1 MLARDI
7 RDHGCQCG
15 KQGVSRAL
23 CRRRRTVA
31 FPCEC
36 AAVQIDKCAFN
47 GRAADIHAD
56 RQGRSF
62 QTDCR
67 IVMFAPPR
75 PDNDPIITCNMNSID
90 TQFATRRNA
99 ALQPGTLHA
108 ALLDRLTRTLG
119 KNPDSATPRDIY
131 DSLSLAVRE
140 EPTLRWLATQRRVSN
155 AHVKRVCYFSVEYL
169 PGRSLINALSSLD
182 GDLVQEARTVLRS
195 MGFELEDIAAQ
206 EVDPGLGNGGLGRL
220 AACFLDSLA
229 TLHYPAVGY
238 GIRYDYGIF
247 TQVIGPDG
255 GQREVAS
262 SWLRLRNVWEAPRSS
277 VRYTVRFGG
286 RSEAEQG
293 AAVSDAHR
301 WVGTNDMY
309 AIGFDQLTP
318 GNGGPTVNH
327 LRLWSGRAITPFQ
340 IDSFNAGNYA
350 AAVQDQLEAKNLSR
364 VLYPDDSTPQGKELR
379 LKQQYFFVSASL
391 QDILLTHLSEGR
403 SLASL
408 PQSVAIQLNDTHPAV
423 AIAELMRLLVDEHGL
438 SWAESWP
445 ITNAVFS
452 YTNHTLLPE
461 ALETWPVAMFER
473 LLPRHLEIIYVINRE
488 FLRTV
493 ESAYPADQQRL
504 RDMSI
509 IDDGS
514 DRRVRMAHLAIVGSH
529 KVNGVAQL
537 HSDLMRRHVFHGFAE
552 MYPERFV
559 NVTNGIAVRRWLKQS
574 NPGLSALLT
583 QHLGRSWEN
592 DLEELARMA
601 GAVDDAHFRRQFRAV
616 KHANK
621 QRLAAE
627 VMRRTGLE
635 ISIDCLFDVQVKR
648 IHEYKRQLLNLL
660 YVVTR
665 YRKIRDEPR
674 ADTVPR
680 AVIFAG
686 KAAPGYV
693 MAKAIIK
700 LINNVARTID
710 ADTVVRDKLRVAFLP
725 DYDVSLAQK
734 IMPAADLSQQI
745 STAGMEASGTGNMK
759 LALNGALTIGTLDGA
774 NIEIRDRVGAENM
787 FIFGLTA
794 DEIEAR
800 RAAGYRPRDE
810 VDANK
815 ELKDTLDLIASGF
828 FSSDRPDDAK
838 PVIDRLLSDGEPY
851 LVLADYAAYAKAQG
865 EVDALYAQEDQW
877 SRKAAINCLNMGFF
891 SSDRSIREYADRIWS
906 VKPVI

>member
-1 MLARDI
+1 MD
-7 RDHGCQCG
+7 
-15 KQGVSRAL
+15 
-23 CRRRRTVA
+23 
-31 FPCEC
+31 
-36 AAVQIDKCAFN
+36 
-47 GRAADIHAD
+47 
-56 RQGRSF
+56 
-62 QTDCR
+62 
-67 IVMFAPPR
+67 
-75 PDNDPIITCNMNSID
+75 SID

-119 KNPDSATPRDIY
+119 KNPESATPRDIF
-131 DSLSLAVRE
+131 DALSLAVRE
-140 EPTLRWLATQRRVSN
+140 ELTLRWLATQRRVSN

-169 PGRSLINALSSLD
+169 PGRSLLNALSSLD
-182 GDLVQEARTVLRS
+182 GDLVHEARAALKS
-195 MGFELEDIAAQ
+195 MGFDFEDIAAQ

-220 AACFLDSLA
+220 AACFLDSMA

-247 TQVIGPDG
+247 TQVIGTDG

-262 SWLRLRNVWEAPRSS
+262 SWLRLRNVWEAPISN

-286 RSEAEQG
+286 RSEALDG
-293 AAVSDAHR
+293 VPVSGVHR
-301 WVGTNDMY
+301 WVDTNDIY
-309 AIGFDQLTP
+309 AVGFDQMIP

-327 LRLWSGRAITPFQ
+327 LRLWSGRAITPFK
-340 IDSFNAGNYA
+340 IDAFNAGDYA

-403 SLASL
+403 PLASL
-408 PQSVAIQLNDTHPAV
+408 PDSIAIQLNDTHPAV
-423 AIAELMRLLVDEHGL
+423 AIPELMRLLVDEHAV
-438 SWAESWP
+438 SWEESWR
-445 ITNAVFS
+445 ITKSVFS

-461 ALETWPVAMFER
+461 ALESWPVSMLER
-473 LLPRHLEIIYVINRE
+473 LLPRHLEIIYLINRD
-488 FLRTV
+488 FLREV
-493 ESAYPADQQRL
+493 ESIYPADQQRL
-504 RDMSI
+504 RTMSI
-509 IDDGS
+509 IDDGA
-514 DRRVRMAHLAIVGSH
+514 DRRVRMAHLAIVGCH
-529 KVNGVAQL
+529 KINGVAQL
-537 HSDLMRRHVFHGFAE
+537 HSDLMRKHVFSGFAQ
-552 MYPERFV
+552 MYPDRFI

-583 QHLGRSWEN
+583 QHLGRAWEN
-592 DLEELARMA
+592 DLEELGRLT
-601 GAVDDAHFRRQFRAV
+601 GAADDAEFRRQFRGI
-616 KHANK
+616 KHTNK
-621 QRLAAE
+621 QRLADE
-627 VMRRTGLE
+627 IMRRTGVE
-635 ISIDCLFDVQVKR
+635 ISAHFLFDVQVKR

-660 YVVTR
+660 YVVAR
-665 YRKIRDEPR
+665 YRKIRENPR
-674 ADTVPR
+674 VEIVPR

-686 KAAPGYV
+686 KAAPGYA

-710 ADTVVRDKLRVAFLP
+710 SDVLVRDKLRVAFLP

-774 NIEIRDRVGAENM
+774 NIEIRDHVGAENI

-794 DEIEAR
+794 DEVAAR
-800 RAAGYRPRDE
+800 RTAGYKPRRE
-810 VDANK
+810 LEANP
-815 ELKDTLDLIASGF
+815 ELQSTLDLIASGY
-828 FSSDRPDDAK
+828 FSPDRPDDAK
-838 PVIDRLLSDGEPY
+838 QVIERLLSDDEPY
-851 LVLADYAAYAKAQG
+851 LVLADYAAYANAQDH
-865 EVDALYAQEDQW
+865 VDALYAREDQW
-877 SRKAAINCLNMGFF
+877 SHQAVINCLNMGYF

>member
-1 MLARDI
+1 MD
-7 RDHGCQCG
+7 
-15 KQGVSRAL
+15 
-23 CRRRRTVA
+23 
-31 FPCEC
+31 
-36 AAVQIDKCAFN
+36 
-47 GRAADIHAD
+47 
-56 RQGRSF
+56 
-62 QTDCR
+62 
-67 IVMFAPPR
+67 
-75 PDNDPIITCNMNSID
+75 SID

-99 ALQPGTLHA
+99 ALQPGTLQA

-119 KNPDSATPRDIY
+119 KNPDSATPRDIF
-131 DSLSLAVRE
+131 DALSLAVRE
-140 EPTLRWLATQRRVSN
+140 ELTLRWLATQRRVSN

-182 GDLVQEARTVLRS
+182 GDLVHEARTALKS
-195 MGFELEDIAAQ
+195 MGFDLEDVAAQ

-220 AACFLDSLA
+220 AACFLDSMA

-247 TQVIGPDG
+247 TQVIGSDG

-262 SWLRLRNVWEAPRSS
+262 SWLRLRNVWEAPRSDE
-277 VRYTVRFGG
+277 RYTVRFGG
-286 RSEAEQG
+286 RSEAPAG
-293 AAVSDAHR
+293 TPVGDAHR
-301 WVGTNDMY
+301 WVDTNDIY
-309 AIGFDQLTP
+309 AIGFDQLIP

-327 LRLWSGRAITPFQ
+327 SRLWSGRAITPFK
-340 IDSFNAGNYA
+340 IEAFNAGDYA

-391 QDILLTHLSEGR
+391 QDILRTHLNEGR

-408 PQSVAIQLNDTHPAV
+408 PDSIAIQLNDTHPAV
-423 AIAELMRLLVDEHGL
+423 AIPELMRLLVDEQAL
-438 SWAESWP
+438 SWAESWQ
-445 ITNAVFS
+445 ITKGVFS

-461 ALETWPVAMFER
+461 ALESWPVSMLER
-473 LLPRHLEIIYVINRE
+473 LLPRHLEIIYLINRD
-488 FLRTV
+488 FLRVV
-493 ESAYPADQQRL
+493 ESTYPADLERL
-504 RDMSI
+504 RTMSI
-509 IDDGS
+509 IDDGA
-514 DRRVRMAHLAIVGSH
+514 DRRVRMAHLAIVGCH
-529 KVNGVAQL
+529 KINGVAQL
-537 HSDLMRRHVFHGFAE
+537 HSDLMRKHVFSGFAQ
-552 MYPERFV
+552 MYPERFI

-574 NPGLSALLT
+574 NAGLSALLT

-592 DLEELARMA
+592 DLEELGRLT
-601 GAVDDAHFRRQFRAV
+601 GAADDAEFRRQFRGI
-616 KHANK
+616 KHTNK
-621 QRLAAE
+621 QRLADE
-627 VMRRTGLE
+627 VMRRTGVE
-635 ISIDCLFDVQVKR
+635 IGAHFLFDVQVKR

-665 YRKIRDEPR
+665 YRKIRENPN
-674 ADTVPR
+674 AETVPR

-686 KAAPGYV
+686 KAAPGYA

-710 ADTVVRDKLRVAFLP
+710 ADILARDKLRVAFLP

-774 NIEIRDRVGAENM
+774 NIEIRDHVGAENI

-794 DEIEAR
+794 EEVAAR
-800 RAAGYRPRDE
+800 RAAGYRPRGE
-810 VDANK
+810 IEANP
-815 ELKDTLDLIASGF
+815 ELQSTLDLIASGF
-828 FSSDRPDDAK
+828 FSSGRPDDAK
-838 PVIDRLLSDGEPY
+838 QVIERLLSDAEPY
-851 LVLADYAAYAKAQG
+851 LVLADYAAYAQAQDR
-865 EVDALYAQEDQW
+865 VDALYALEDQW
-877 SRKAAINCLNMGFF
+877 SHKAVINCLNMGYF